1 LVIVED
7 CTAVR
12 KMPAA
17 AALVAMLITGC
28 ARDNQLSS
36 PLASAPVTVSTTST
50 STSTTAPTSTPTTA
64 PATTVPPPPAST
76 APVAAGTAPPAT
88 SPPESVPAS
97 TPAPTTA
104 PPPGSDCTTLAA
116 MPADA
121 AESASKAI
129 DVDADGAPDVVRT
142 YSVGAAPVAGDWHLR
157 VELATGQGVDI
168 ALPDDPA
175 PAAAAVLGGTY
186 IGSDVDPGPGGMRP
200 AIFVKT
206 GAGASTSIISL
217 FRLDECT
224 LVTIG
229 GGTPFPVGASA
240 THSESLRCEGVAGT
254 SLLVF
259 HQVQL
264 SGDGV
269 TYEVIDTGYTRDGD
283 DLVVYGSGPQTSNSP
298 TIPPVTSLIDCPG
311 VDQP

>member
-1 LVIVED
+1 M
-7 CTAVR
+7 R
-12 KMPAA
+12 KVPAA
-17 AALVAMLITGC
+17 AAVVVVLISGC
-28 ARDNQLSS
+28 ARDDQLSS
-36 PLASAPVTVSTTST
+36 PLVSTPLSTSSTSST
-50 STSTTAPTSTPTTA
+50 STSTTTSTTVAPATTA
-64 PATTVPPPPAST
+64 PAAPATSAALPASSAPPPAVT
-76 APVAAGTAPPAT
+76 AAPT
-88 SPPESVPAS
+88 L
-97 TPAPTTA
+97 APMTTA
-104 PPPGSDCTTLAA
+104 PSSGAECTTLAA

-121 AESASKAI
+121 SETGNKAI

-157 VELATGQGVDI
+157 VELATGQGVDL

-175 PAAAAVLGGTY
+175 PGAVVVLGGTY
-186 IGSDVDPGPGGMRP
+186 IGSDVDPGPGGLRP

-224 LVTIG
+224 LVAMG

-254 SLLVF
+254 LLLTF
-259 HQVQL
+259 HQAQL

-269 TYEVIDTGYTRDGD
+269 TYEVIDTGYTRDGN
-283 DLVVYGSGPQTSNSP
+283 DLAVYGAGPQATNEP
-298 TIPPVTSLIDCPG
+298 TLPPVTTLIDCAG
-311 VDQP
+311 IDQP